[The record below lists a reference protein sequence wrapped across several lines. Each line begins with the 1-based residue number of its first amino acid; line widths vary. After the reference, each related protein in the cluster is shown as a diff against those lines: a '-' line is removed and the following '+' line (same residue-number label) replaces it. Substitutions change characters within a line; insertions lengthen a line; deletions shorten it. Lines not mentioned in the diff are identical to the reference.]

1 METLEKIYP
10 VSRSY
15 IRPADWE
22 TFKAQVEAGRSPE
35 DFPGFL
41 AETSLASGCP
51 PFLFDLTRL
60 EWGLYQASLGSAE
73 SDPDPDRVIVNPA
86 LRLMQ
91 FSYKNLVHLVQAAG
105 KAKPIAPEP
114 GEELVLVWRNA
125 ETREVLSRA
134 AREEDLLALKIV
146 LEEVALESAAAS
158 GGVPQAALE
167 NVLQQAAREGLLIP
181 PRSKIRRDPAAYPQ
195 SAIRGREF
203 LESPTFTLQWHIT
216 QACDLHCK
224 HCYDRSP
231 RPPLNWEQEMK
242 ILNDLDRFC
251 REKRV
256 QGQVSFTGGN
266 PLLHPRFNELY
277 RAAAGLGFGTAI
289 LGNPTSRE
297 RLLEIRAIQEP
308 HFFQVSLE
316 GLREHNDWIRGP
328 GHFDRVMEFLGI
340 LKELNLYSMVMLT
353 LTRDNMDQVIPLAER
368 LQGKADS
375 FFFNRLSQVG
385 EGANLQVPDRQEYA
399 AFLAA
404 YLRTAEKNPVMG
416 IKDNLIN
423 ILHHRQGIPLFGGC
437 AGFGCSAAFNFITVL
452 PDGEVHACRKLPS
465 PLGNIL
471 ENSLLELYDSEPA
484 RRYRAGTAACRACPL
499 RPVCGGC
506 LAVAYGMGL
515 NIFQDRDPFCFL
527 EDSAA
532 IN

>member
-1 METLEKIYP
+1 M
-10 VSRSY
+10 
-15 IRPADWE
+15 
-22 TFKAQVEAGRSPE
+22 EAGRTPE
-35 DFPGFL
+35 DFPGLL
-41 AETSLASGCP
+41 AETFPAGDHLD
-51 PFLFDLTRL
+51 FLFDLARL
-60 EWGLYQASLGSAE
+60 EWARYQAGPGHAGG
-73 SDPDPDRVIVNPA
+73 DPEPDRVIVNPA
-86 LRLMQ
+86 LQLLQ
-91 FSYKNLVHLVQAAG
+91 VSYRNLVPLAQAAG
-105 KAKPIAPEP
+105 KAGSIVPEP
-114 GEELVLVWRNA
+114 GQERILVWRRS
-125 ETREVLSRA
+125 EKGEVLSRA
-134 AREEDLLALKIV
+134 AREEDLLVLKIV
-146 LEEVALESAAAS
+146 LEEVALETVAAA
-158 GGVPQAALE
+158 GGVPRAVIEEALKRA
-167 NVLQQAAREGLLIP
+167 VGEGLLIA
-181 PRSKIRRDPAAYPQ
+181 PRSKIRRDPAAYPH
-195 SAIRGREF
+195 SVVREREF

-231 RPPLNWEQEMK
+231 RSPLTWEQGMK

-266 PLLHPRFNELY
+266 PLLHPQFNELY
-277 RAAAGLGFGTAI
+277 RAAEELGFGTAI

-297 RLLEIRAIQEP
+297 RLREIRAIGEP

-328 GHFDRVMEFLGI
+328 GHFDRVMEFLEI
-340 LKELNLYSMVMLT
+340 LKELNIYSMVMLT
-353 LTRDNMDQVIPLAER
+353 LTRDNLDQVIPLAEG

-385 EGANLQVPDRQEYA
+385 EGANLQVPGRREYA
-399 AFLAA
+399 AFLEA
-404 YLRTAEKNPVMG
+404 YLRAAKKNPVMG

-423 ILHHRQGIPLFGGC
+423 ILHQQKGIPLFGGC

-471 ENSLLELYDSEPA
+471 ENNLLELYDSEPA
-484 RRYRAGTAACRACPL
+484 RRYRAGTAACRACPI

-515 NIFQDRDPFCFL
+515 NIFEDRDPFCFMDRRL
-527 EDSAA
+527 VQNES
-532 IN
+532 